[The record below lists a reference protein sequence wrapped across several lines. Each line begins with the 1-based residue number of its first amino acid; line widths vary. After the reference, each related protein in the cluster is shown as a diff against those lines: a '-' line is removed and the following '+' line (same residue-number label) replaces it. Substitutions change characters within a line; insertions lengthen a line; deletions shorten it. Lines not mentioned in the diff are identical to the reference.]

1 MVEDSEGQQITV
13 TVEGKETNDVYDLV
27 LGINARENAAA
38 IVEPTWSDDA
48 MISFAVQVKEVE
60 TPDMLKELAA
70 ATPETSVQLLQ
81 MTEQELQNEISAIS
95 GDAMGALFTGLGN
108 LPPELLTLLMT
119 STDMQ

>member
-1 MVEDSEGQQITV
+1 M
-13 TVEGKETNDVYDLV
+13 
-27 LGINARENAAA
+27 RENAAA

-60 TPDMLKELAA
+60 TPDMLKKLAT

-81 MTEQELQNEISAIS
+81 MTEQELENELSAIS

-108 LPPELLTLLMT
+108 LPSELLTLLMT